1 MAYRRTKKVEERLAR
16 TREDIVTAALGLVAE
31 GGYAAASMPAIAARA
46 EVSTGLLYRYFP
58 SKADLFEE
66 VFRRASQREI
76 DACARR
82 AAAPGTARERLAGV
96 VETFARRA
104 LKGPRLAWALL
115 AEPVDPA
122 IEAERLRYRQPYR
135 EIFAGLIRDGIAMGE
150 IAPQD
155 ADILAAAMV
164 GAIAEAMAGPLT
176 RAPDAIP
183 AAGDDHLVATITRFC
198 VQSLGPVPPAGAA
211 AAAAG

>member
-1 MAYRRTKKVEERLAR
+1 M
-16 TREDIVTAALGLVAE
+16 TAALALVAS

-82 AAAPGTARERLAGV
+82 AAGPGTARERLAGV

-135 EIFAGLIRDGIAMGE
+135 DIFAQLVREGIAAGE

-155 ADILAAAMV
+155 ADIVAAAIV
-164 GAIAEAMAGPLT
+164 GAIAEAMASPLT
-176 RAPDAIP
+176 QPPEASATDPERDARLGAVI
-183 AAGDDHLVATITRFC
+183 ARFC
-198 VQSLGPVPPAGAA
+198 VQALGPRPRSGAG
-211 AAAAG
+211 

>member
-104 LKGPRLAWALL
+104 LKGPRLASGS
-115 AEPVDPA
+115 PSST
-122 IEAERLRYRQPYR
+122 R
-135 EIFAGLIRDGIAMGE
+135 AGSSRSTRRSRPSAC
-150 IAPQD
+150 
-155 ADILAAAMV
+155 
-164 GAIAEAMAGPLT
+164 AIASPIAK
-176 RAPDAIP
+176 
-183 AAGDDHLVATITRFC
+183 
-198 VQSLGPVPPAGAA
+198 SLRG
-211 AAAAG
+211 